1 MKDDKQGAI
10 SLTRR
15 EAIDIGLAAVLS
27 SAVAATGAGF
37 AVATRCAGADVKP
50 LNERLVTDFG
60 AKPDDD
66 GLQTAAIQAA
76 IDAAADRGGGT
87 IRFPKGRFLSG
98 AIRLRDNIRLVFE
111 EGAVLRGSANWRH
124 FGQGGW
130 LDALITAHDA
140 RGIGIEGPGRIDG
153 ANCENPKGEE
163 GFRGPHAIV
172 LLGCRDVAI
181 ADLAIAQAGN
191 YAMFCRDCSDVQ
203 VRGVS
208 VRGGHDALHAQ
219 ACRRFTVRDCDFRT
233 GDDCLAGCDNT
244 DFQVLNCR
252 INSSCNGFRF
262 GCVNLVVRKC
272 EFWGP
277 GEHAHWH
284 SVRRG
289 SPRTNMLA
297 AFYHFAPTD
306 RNPKLPSDNW
316 LVEDCTID
324 NVDRVYEYNFERGT
338 WQTGQPAR
346 RLHFRNVKAT
356 RIACPLTVLGDA
368 QRQFELT
375 LEDVSIAL
383 RDDRRDQPVLDVRRF
398 GSLVLRQAVLE
409 NSGKTPGL
417 VAREGDAVW
426 LDRVRW
432 VPQREAPYLLE
443 QVENLQTGRADDESS
458 SVRGTFPK
466 AQS

>member
-1 MKDDKQGAI
+1 MKDDKQKTIG
-10 SLTRR
+10 LNRR
-15 EAIDIGLAAVLS
+15 EAINIGLGTLLS

-37 AVATRCAGADVKP
+37 AVATRCAGADDKP

-98 AIRLRDNIRLVFE
+98 AIRLRDNIRLVLE
-111 EGAVLRGSANWRH
+111 EGAVLRGSENWRD

-130 LDALITAHDA
+130 LDALITARDA
-140 RGIGIEGPGRIDG
+140 RGIRIEGPGRIDG
-153 ANCENPKGEE
+153 ADCENPKGEE

-172 LLGCRDVAI
+172 LLGCRDVVV
-181 ADLAIAQAGN
+181 ADLAVARTGN

-219 ACRRFTVRDCDFRT
+219 ACRRFTVRNCDFRT

-244 DFQVLNCR
+244 DFEILDCR
-252 INSSCNGFRF
+252 INSSCNGFRL

-277 GEHAHWH
+277 GEHAHRI

-297 AFYHFAPTD
+297 AFCHFAPTD

-324 NVDRVYEYNFERGT
+324 HVDRVYEYNFERGT

-356 RIACPLTVLGDA
+356 RVARPLTVLGDA

-375 LEDVSIAL
+375 LEDVSITL
-383 RDDRRDQPVLDVRRF
+383 REGRRDQPVLDIRRF

-409 NSGKTPGL
+409 NSGQTPGL

-443 QVENLQTGRADDESS
+443 QVETLRTGRADDESS
-458 SVRGTFPK
+458 SVRGTFQK